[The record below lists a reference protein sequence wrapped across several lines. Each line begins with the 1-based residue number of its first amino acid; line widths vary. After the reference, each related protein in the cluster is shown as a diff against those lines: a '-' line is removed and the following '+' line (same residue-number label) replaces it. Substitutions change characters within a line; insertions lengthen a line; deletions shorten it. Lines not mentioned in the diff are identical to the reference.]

1 MLTPTQVGETPS
13 VRRVR
18 ASCRAWGRAI
28 PDPST
33 VALITSAFNMTFI
46 SDSEQLA
53 AVRPNHRLRQDFCA
67 LVRRNPDA
75 NVGEEHGVT
84 I

>member
-1 MLTPTQVGETPS
+1 MLTPTQVGDTPS

-18 ASCRAWGRAI
+18 ASCRAWGSAM

-46 SDSEQLA
+46 SHSEPSLPA
-53 AVRPNHRLRQDFCA
+53 TFASGFGTGL
-67 LVRRNPDA
+67 
-75 NVGEEHGVT
+75 ES
-84 I
+84 

>member
-18 ASCRAWGRAI
+18 ASCRAWGSAI

-46 SDSEQLA
+46 SHSEPSP
-53 AVRPNHRLRQDFCA
+53 RSGPNHRLRQDFRA
-67 LVRRNPDA
+67 LVLR
-75 NVGEEHGVT
+75 ES
-84 I
+84 